1 MQNCW
6 LKLPRN
12 GSAFTVMG
20 QRSFPTR
27 ISHTYAAEFQTLVLC
42 PVTAAAFLPITAA
55 EEALQISYRK
65 LQERLRKFEDLHL
78 KVHRVNSFMRG
89 AQEKAKSEGVSG

>member
-27 ISHTYAAEFQTLVLC
+27 ISHTYAAELQTLVLC
-42 PVTAAAFLPITAA
+42 PVTAAAFLPSTAA

-78 KVHRVNSFMRG
+78 KVHRVNSFTRG